1 MLTHKGMANKMRLNQ
16 IQRGAMATTILDE
29 SILPVL
35 TRYIDRYHWSF
46 SIAMRLINRYYGAQ
60 YTQKELRALYRKNQN
75 VS

>member
-1 MLTHKGMANKMRLNQ
+1 MT
-16 IQRGAMATTILDE
+16 TTIMDE
-29 SILPVL
+29 YILPVL

-46 SIAMRLINRYYGAQ
+46 NIAMRLINRYYGTQ